1 MAAASITMPNVN
13 KVQTNLMSYG
23 AGIVAGLGFNV
34 VSSITGSGLI
44 GGAISSAVA
53 GSLVDGVLGQVI
65 AVNAGF
71 SQGARGMGA
80 LGMGNLLGG
89 MGGQKKANGNGAGAG
104 VIATI

>member
-1 MAAASITMPNVN
+1 MAAAPITMPTAN

-34 VSSITGSGLI
+34 VSNLTGSGLI

-53 GSLVDGVLGQVI
+53 GSLVEGVLGQVI

-71 SQGARGMGA
+71 AQGARGMGA
-80 LGMGNLLGG
+80 LVMGNLIPNMNGN
-89 MGGQKKANGNGAGAG
+89 KKPANGRS

>member
-80 LGMGNLLGG
+80 LGMGNMLGG
-89 MGGQKKANGNGAGAG
+89 LGGQKPAANGKS
-104 VIATI
+104 VITTI

>member
-1 MAAASITMPNVN
+1 MAAAPITMPTAN

-34 VSSITGSGLI
+34 VSNITGSGLI

-53 GSLVDGVLGQVI
+53 GSLVEGVLGQVI

-71 SQGARGMGA
+71 AQGSRGMGA
-80 LGMGNLLGG
+80 LGMGNILGG
-89 MGGQKKANGNGAGAG
+89 MGGSKKSSGNGAG

>member
-1 MAAASITMPNVN
+1 MAAAPITMPTAN

-34 VSSITGSGLI
+34 VSNLTGSGLI

-53 GSLVDGVLGQVI
+53 GSLVEGVQGQVI
-65 AVNAGF
+65 AGNAGF
-71 SQGARGMGA
+71 AQGARGMGA
-80 LGMGNLLGG
+80 LGMGNLIPNMNGN
-89 MGGQKKANGNGAGAG
+89 KKPANGRS

>member
-1 MAAASITMPNVN
+1 MAAAPITMPTAN

-34 VSSITGSGLI
+34 VSNLTGSGLI

-53 GSLVDGVLGQVI
+53 GSLVEGVLGQVI

-71 SQGARGMGA
+71 AQGARGMGA
-80 LGMGNLLGG
+80 LGMGNIMGG
-89 MGGQKKANGNGAGAG
+89 MNGQKAAANGKA
-104 VIATI
+104 VINTS

>member
-80 LGMGNLLGG
+80 LNMGNLLGG
-89 MGGQKKANGNGAGAG
+89 LDGQKPAANGKS
-104 VIATI
+104 VITTI

>member
-1 MAAASITMPNVN
+1 MAAAPITMPTAN

-34 VSSITGSGLI
+34 VANLTGSGLI

-53 GSLVDGVLGQVI
+53 GSLVEGGLGQVI

-71 SQGARGMGA
+71 AQGARGMGA
-80 LGMGNLLGG
+80 LGMGNMLGG
-89 MGGQKKANGNGAGAG
+89 LGGQHPAANGKD
-104 VIATI
+104 VINTI

>member
-1 MAAASITMPNVN
+1 MAAAPITMPTAN

-34 VSSITGSGLI
+34 VSNITGSGLI

-53 GSLVDGVLGQVI
+53 GSLAEGVLGQVI

-71 SQGARGMGA
+71 AQGSRGMGA

-89 MGGQKKANGNGAGAG
+89 MGAQKKANGNGAG

>member
-1 MAAASITMPNVN
+1 MAAASITMPTGG

-23 AGIVAGLGFNV
+23 AGLVAGLGFNV

-71 SQGARGMGA
+71 AQGSRGMGA

-89 MGGQKKANGNGAGAG
+89 LGGQKPAANGANI
-104 VIATI
+104 IATI

>member
-1 MAAASITMPNVN
+1 MAAVPITMPTAG

-34 VSSITGSGLI
+34 VSSITGSSLI

-71 SQGARGMGA
+71 AQGSRGMGA

-89 MGGQKKANGNGAGAG
+89 LGGQKKANGNGAG

>member
-1 MAAASITMPNVN
+1 MAAAPITMPTAN

-34 VSSITGSGLI
+34 VSNLTGSGLI

-53 GSLVDGVLGQVI
+53 GSLVEGVLGQVI

-71 SQGARGMGA
+71 AQGSRGMGA

-89 MGGQKKANGNGAGAG
+89 MGAQKKANGNGAG

>member
-1 MAAASITMPNVN
+1 MATAPITMPTAN

-34 VSSITGSGLI
+34 VSNITGSGLI

-53 GSLVDGVLGQVI
+53 GSLVEGVLGQVI

-71 SQGARGMGA
+71 AQGSRGMGA

-89 MGGQKKANGNGAGAG
+89 MGAQKKANGNGAG

>member
-1 MAAASITMPNVN
+1 MAAAPITMPTAN

-34 VSSITGSGLI
+34 VSNITGSGLI

-53 GSLVDGVLGQVI
+53 GSLVEGVLGQVI

-71 SQGARGMGA
+71 AQGSRGMGA

-89 MGGQKKANGNGAGAG
+89 MGAQKKAHGNGAG

>member
-1 MAAASITMPNVN
+1 MAAAPITMPTAN

-34 VSSITGSGLI
+34 VSNLTGSGLI

-53 GSLVDGVLGQVI
+53 GSLVEGVQGQVI

-71 SQGARGMGA
+71 AQGARVMGA
-80 LGMGNLLGG
+80 LGMGNLIPNMNGN
-89 MGGQKKANGNGAGAG
+89 KKPANGRS